1 MLPIHA
7 KVFRG
12 DTGPMKGASANVE
25 SIFSGVKRLLGD
37 FSQKM
42 SPEILELYV
51 FVHYNMQYDFMR
63 PSVQEIVEAY
73 MHVHGKEALPEDVE
87 EDKDKDEGEDGSDA
101 EDEDEDGDGED
112 NQ

>member
-37 FSQKM
+37 FSAKM
-42 SPEILELYV
+42 SPEVLEMYV
-51 FVHYNMQYDFMR
+51 FIHYNMQYAFMC
-63 PSVQEIVEAY
+63 PTVDEIVKAY
-73 MHVHGKEALPEDVE
+73 EQAYGKEPQPDDVE
-87 EDKDKDEGEDGSDA
+87 SSGGESDDEADDA
-101 EDEDEDGDGED
+101 DDADDEEEEAAE
-112 NQ
+112 